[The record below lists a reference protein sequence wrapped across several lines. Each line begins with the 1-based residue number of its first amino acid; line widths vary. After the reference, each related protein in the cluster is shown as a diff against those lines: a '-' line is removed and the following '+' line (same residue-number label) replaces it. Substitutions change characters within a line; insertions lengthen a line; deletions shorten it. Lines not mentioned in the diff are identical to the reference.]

1 MADRYQACEIAKV
14 NPRMIDYK
22 GSDPVAFVRSANW
35 HRRHLSASQRAF
47 AQVQLSE
54 CATEGKR
61 ADTASNEAVKTKAEM
76 ATEAKVSEWVLPS
89 RHSGAASNEAAKTKA
104 EMAKEAGVGTTTFK
118 HATPRFLNWFHPA
131 TLSLCFAQTIP

>member
-1 MADRYQACEIAKV
+1 M
-14 NPRMIDYK
+14 
-22 GSDPVAFVRSANW
+22 
-35 HRRHLSASQRAF
+35 
-47 AQVQLSE
+47 QLSE
-54 CATEGKR
+54 WATEGKR

-76 ATEAKVSEWVLPS
+76 AAEAKVSEWVLPS

-131 TLSLCFAQTIP
+131 TLSLCFAQTIR